1 MFLQRA
7 NRVALAGSL
16 SVMALPGAGRM
27 QEVPSVL
34 TLFAMPRILIFC
46 VTDAKR
52 RAVALAFAAADRSP
66 SR

>member
-1 MFLQRA
+1 
-7 NRVALAGSL
+7 VALAGSL

-52 RAVALAFAAADRSP
+52 RLV
-66 SR
+66 